1 MVEIKKAE
9 LDIQTTFNM
18 DGFEDLMDDGV
29 IIENVC
35 DTDDETSE

>member
-35 DTDDETSE
+35 NADDETE